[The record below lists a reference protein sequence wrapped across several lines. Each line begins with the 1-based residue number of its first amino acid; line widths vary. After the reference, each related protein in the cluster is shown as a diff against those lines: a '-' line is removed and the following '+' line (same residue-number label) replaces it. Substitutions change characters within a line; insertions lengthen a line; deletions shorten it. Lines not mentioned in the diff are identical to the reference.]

1 MFISSKEKKDIS
13 EKFDNHKFQI
23 DNLVKHVSEI
33 QVDMGKTDIFNIDDV
48 RESNS
53 KLQKMYWGAD
63 KKVKTLEKRMD
74 VLERTVDALEN
85 TLNTL
90 EKTPKT
96 VHSLE
101 RTVNVLE
108 GTVNSLKVSNE
119 LLLRKSQSLTEMLVH
134 FNKKLEKLE
143 AKKAGRPA
151 GAKNKVVIPAEKVQ
165 EMKDSG
171 AWDDPKLRI
180 FSIDKFIKEEREI
193 KEQRKIEKRREAG
206 RRYYA
211 KKKAKQAAQKELL

>member
-23 DNLVKHVSEI
+23 DNLVKHVAEI

-90 EKTPKT
+90 EKTAKT
-96 VHSLE
+96 VHTLE
-101 RTVNVLE
+101 KTVIVLE
-108 GTVNSLKVSNE
+108 GTVNSLQVSNE
-119 LLLRKSQSLTEMLVH
+119 VLYRQSDSRLRMILDL
-134 FNKKLEKLE
+134 NKKVEKLE
-143 AKKAGRPA
+143 AKKGGRPA
-151 GAKNKVVIPAEKVQ
+151 GAQNKLVISADKVQ
-165 EMKDSG
+165 AMKEAG
-171 AWDDPKLRI
+171 VWDDPIKRI
-180 FSIDKFIKEEREI
+180 NSIDQLIKEERDRRDQKR
-193 KEQRKIEKRREAG
+193 KEKQREYNRAYKARQQ
-206 RRYYA
+206 A
-211 KKKAKQAAQKELL
+211 KKAAEKETA